1 MSVYS
6 YKRSVAE
13 SASEELNSV
22 MNAIEST
29 LSEMDSDIQK
39 LAGDWE
45 GSEQE
50 TYRGIHGKWSSAA
63 NNLKSILGQIRGAL
77 DENTAAVSETRGRVA
92 SSLAGE

>member
-6 YKRSVAE
+6 YTRSDAE
-13 SASEELNSV
+13 AAGSDLNSV

-39 LAGDWE
+39 LAAGWE

-63 NNLKSILGQIRGAL
+63 QNMKSILGQIRSAL
-77 DENTAAVSETRGRVA
+77 EENTAAVAETRGRVTG
-92 SSLAGE
+92 SLAGQ